1 MGGFKR
7 TTNRKVGG
15 EQGGCYDNLQTN
27 KQSLCFFCCFQCLI
41 NLDDKGYLS
50 IFVLVKLSI
59 YSLHMTVLIICVFKS
74 IMHCFFFPAE
84 GDPPHSLSD
93 SEKGS
98 VLQ

>member
-15 EQGGCYDNLQTN
+15 EQGGVMTIYKLIVI
-27 KQSLCFFCCFQCLI
+27 LFLLCFQCLI
-41 NLDDKGYLS
+41 NLDDKVYLS